1 MKKIEITSSI
11 LKIHEEKIMHAL
23 VKEVAEELRDGV
35 SENLQIELNDLLA
48 RANPEHAHSKDNVLS
63 FHHKS
68 SYQQSVTRR
77 FDSVELLAAAGLV
90 TETWFSTSIS
100 FGEEGFSLDI
110 RRVIDTECEV
120 DLYFSSTLSSPD
132 TMAKSLSDYKN
143 KDISILISNNGVQL
157 LEATIYVDG
166 SGTAAEGSGRLL
178 NLDMYHNVKG
188 KLSLD
193 VIT

>member
-48 RANPEHAHSKDNVLS
+48 RGNPEHEHSKDNVLS
-63 FHHKS
+63 FQPKS

-120 DLYFSSTLSSPD
+120 DLYLSSTLSNAD

-178 NLDMYHNVKG
+178 NVDIYKDVKG